1 VSEVFEATKA
11 REPVRTSGSAHEI
24 ASQPLLHPAPA
35 HKEATFAQNTLS
47 RLLRSSSAMV
57 GAVVLL
63 AIILAAIFA
72 AQLSPYDPIVLDPR
86 GILQAPRLSHLFGT
100 DELGRDI
107 FTRVVYG
114 ARISLWVGVVSVGI
128 SLSAGLALGLIAGYY
143 SAWPDML
150 VMRLMDIMLAFP
162 SIMLA
167 LGVVAILGPGIGN
180 VMIAVGLSY
189 IPHYTRVV
197 RASVLA
203 TKVNPYIESARVAG
217 ARDSRIMF
225 VHILPNAIT
234 PVIVISTLG
243 LGVAILIA
251 AGLSF
256 LGLGVQPPTPEWGNM
271 VSRGRTFMRLSWWV
285 AAFPGL
291 ATMITVMA
299 INLFGD
305 GLRDALDPKYRRR

>member
-1 VSEVFEATKA
+1 MGGA
-11 REPVRTSGSAHEI
+11 I
-24 ASQPLLHPAPA
+24 ILL
-35 HKEATFAQNTLS
+35 
-47 RLLRSSSAMV
+47 V
-57 GAVVLL
+57 
-63 AIILAAIFA
+63 IILAAIFA
-72 AQLSPYDPIVLDPR
+72 AQISPYDPILLDSKS
-86 GILQAPRLSHLFGT
+86 ILQGPRLTHPLGT
-100 DELGRDI
+100 DELGRDVL
-107 FTRVVYG
+107 TRVIFG

-128 SLSAGLALGLIAGYY
+128 SLSAGLVLGLVAGYY
-143 SAWPDML
+143 SSWPDVL

-167 LGVVAILGPGIGN
+167 LAVVAILGPGIIN
-180 VMIAVGLSY
+180 VMIAVGISY
-189 IPHYTRVV
+189 IPHYPRVV

-217 ARDSRIMF
+217 ARDVRIMF

-243 LGVAILIA
+243 MGVAILIA

-271 VSRGRTFMRLSWWV
+271 VSRGRTFMRMNWWV
-285 AAFPGL
+285 ATFPGL

-305 GLRDALDPKYRRR
+305 GLRDALDPRYRRR